1 MNIEQ
6 KIRNNREAFDDV
18 RMPEGSRER
27 FEAALNSSFRA
38 KRSEVETRAK
48 REHSPQVNKSQP
60 IEGDFSIPLRTS
72 RNDRKMRFMTW
83 TSVAAAAITI
93 IMVVT
98 GMLTDSQKAAT
109 QIPQNITADNKLL
122 EMRQMY
128 DARMDEAIIDL
139 ENVMRNV
146 DDSTRMQINAVIDG
160 LLNMGDVFADMA
172 PLPEERQMAIAEQIY
187 DNNLRTLELLTDK
200 LNK

>member
-27 FEAALNSSFRA
+27 FEARLNSSFRP
-38 KRSEVETRAK
+38 KRSGVEK
-48 REHSPQVNKSQP
+48 SPAN
-60 IEGDFSIPLRTS
+60 T
-72 RNDRKMRFMTW
+72 RKMRFMTW

-98 GMLTDSQKAAT
+98 DMLTDSKIAAT
-109 QIPQNITADNKLL
+109 QIPQNATADNKLI
-122 EMRQMY
+122 EMRQIY
-128 DARMDEAIIDL
+128 DARVDEAIIDL
-139 ENVMRNV
+139 ENVMQNV
-146 DDSTRMQINAVIDG
+146 DDSTKMQINSVIDG
-160 LLNMGDVFADMA
+160 LLNMGDVFAELA
-172 PLPEERQMAIAEQIY
+172 PLPEEKQMAIAEQIY
-187 DNNLRTLELLTDK
+187 DNKLRTLELLTDK

>member
-1 MNIEQ
+1 MNIEE

-27 FEAALNSSFRA
+27 FL
-38 KRSEVETRAK
+38 KKLSEKE
-48 REHSPQVNKSQP
+48 
-60 IEGDFSIPLRTS
+60 DFSTSLRYA
-72 RNDRKMRFMTW
+72 RNDDKVHKLRFMTW
-83 TSVAAAAITI
+83 TSVAAAAVTI
-93 IMVVT
+93 IMVVA
-98 GMLTDSQKAAT
+98 GMVLDKKAPVN
-109 QIPQNITADNKLL
+109 QPQTADNKLV

-139 ENVMRNV
+139 ENVMQNV

-160 LLNMGDVFADMA
+160 LLNTGDVFAELA
-172 PLPEERQMAIAEQIY
+172 PLPEEKQMAIAEQIY
-187 DNNLRTLELLTDK
+187 DNKLRTLELLTDK

>member
-6 KIRNNREAFDDV
+6 NIRNNREAFDDV

-27 FEAALNSSFRA
+27 FEARLNSSFRP
-38 KRSEVETRAK
+38 KRSEVE
-48 REHSPQVNKSQP
+48 KSQP
-60 IEGDFSIPLRTS
+60 IEGDFSIPLRSS

-98 GMLTDSQKAAT
+98 DMLTDSKNAAT
-109 QIPQNITADNKLL
+109 QIPQNATADNKLI
-122 EMRQMY
+122 EMRQIY
-128 DARMDEAIIDL
+128 DARVDEAIIDL
-139 ENVMRNV
+139 ENVMQNV
-146 DDSTRMQINAVIDG
+146 DDSTKMQINSVIDG
-160 LLNMGDVFADMA
+160 LLNMGDVFAELA
-172 PLPEERQMAIAEQIY
+172 PLPEEKQMAIAEQIY
-187 DNNLRTLELLTDK
+187 DNKLRTLELLTDK

>member
-27 FEAALNSSFRA
+27 FEAALNSSFRL
-38 KRSEVETRAK
+38 KRSEME
-48 REHSPQVNKSQP
+48 KST
-60 IEGDFSIPLRTS
+60 PLMCSRFLDKLEMTS
-72 RNDRKMRFMTW
+72 QARKVRLMTW
-83 TSVAAAAITI
+83 TSVAAAAVAIL
-93 IMVVT
+93 IMVFGLKNYDT
-98 GMLTDSQKAAT
+98 ITT
-109 QIPQNITADNKLL
+109 QIPQNATADNNDSKLIQ
-122 EMRQMY
+122 MRQMY
-128 DARMDEAIIDL
+128 DERVEEAIIDL
-139 ENVMRNV
+139 ESVMENV
-146 DDSTRMQINAVIDG
+146 DDSTKMQINAVIHD
-160 LLNMGDVFADMA
+160 LMNMGNVFAEIA

>member
-27 FEAALNSSFRA
+27 FEVALNSSFRA
-38 KRSEVETRAK
+38 KRSEVEK
-48 REHSPQVNKSQP
+48 SPAN
-60 IEGDFSIPLRTS
+60 I
-72 RNDRKMRFMTW
+72 RKLRFMTW

-93 IMVVT
+93 LMVVSGLINNSGDAT
-98 GMLTDSQKAAT
+98 T
-109 QIPQNITADNKLL
+109 QIPQNTTADNKLI

-128 DARMDEAIIDL
+128 DARMDQAIFDI
-139 ENVMRNV
+139 ENVMQNV
-146 DDSTRMQINAVIDG
+146 DDSTRMQINSVIDG
-160 LLNMGDVFADMA
+160 LLNMGDVFAEIA
-172 PLPEERQMAIAEQIY
+172 PLPEEKQMAIAEQIY
-187 DNNLRTLELLTDK
+187 DNKLRTLELLTDK

>member
-27 FEAALNSSFRA
+27 FLR
-38 KRSEVETRAK
+38 KLSEKE
-48 REHSPQVNKSQP
+48 
-60 IEGDFSIPLRTS
+60 DFSTSLRYA
-72 RNDRKMRFMTW
+72 RNDRKVRFMTW
-83 TSVAAAAITI
+83 TSVAAAAVAI
-93 IMVVT
+93 IVIIAGLKFDT
-98 GMLTDSQKAAT
+98 GTLTDQM
-109 QIPQNITADNKLL
+109 PQQTADNNDSKLI

-128 DARMDEAIIDL
+128 DERVEEAIIDL
-139 ENVMRNV
+139 ESVMENV
-146 DDSTRMQINAVIDG
+146 DDSTKMQINAVIRD
-160 LLNMGDVFADMA
+160 LMNMGDVFADMA

>member
-6 KIRNNREAFDDV
+6 KIRNNTASFDDV

-27 FEAALNSSFRA
+27 FEARLNSSYRP
-38 KRSEVETRAK
+38 KRSGVEK
-48 REHSPQVNKSQP
+48 SPAN
-60 IEGDFSIPLRTS
+60 I
-72 RNDRKMRFMTW
+72 RKMRFMTW
-83 TSVAAAAITI
+83 TSVAAAAVTI

-98 GMLTDSQKAAT
+98 GMVIDKKMPTDV
-109 QIPQNITADNKLL
+109 PQMADNKLV

-139 ENVMRNV
+139 EKVMQNV
-146 DDSTRMQINAVIDG
+146 DDSTKMQINAVIDG
-160 LLNMGDVFADMA
+160 LLDMGDVFAELA
-172 PLPEERQMAIAEQIY
+172 PLPEEKQMAIAEQIY
-187 DNNLRTLELLTDK
+187 DKNLRTLELLTDK

>member
-27 FEAALNSSFRA
+27 FQARLSR
-38 KRSEVETRAK
+38 
-48 REHSPQVNKSQP
+48 RE
-60 IEGDFSIPLRTS
+60 DFSTSLRFA
-72 RNDRKMRFMTW
+72 RNDRKVHFMTW
-83 TSVAAAAITI
+83 TSVAAAAVAIL
-93 IMVVT
+93 IMVFGLKNYDT
-98 GMLTDSQKAAT
+98 ITT
-109 QIPQNITADNKLL
+109 QIPQNATADNNDSKLI

-128 DARMDEAIIDL
+128 DERVEEAIIDL
-139 ENVMRNV
+139 ESVMENV
-146 DDSTRMQINAVIDG
+146 DDSTKMQINAVIRD
-160 LLNMGDVFADMA
+160 LMNMGNVFAEMA